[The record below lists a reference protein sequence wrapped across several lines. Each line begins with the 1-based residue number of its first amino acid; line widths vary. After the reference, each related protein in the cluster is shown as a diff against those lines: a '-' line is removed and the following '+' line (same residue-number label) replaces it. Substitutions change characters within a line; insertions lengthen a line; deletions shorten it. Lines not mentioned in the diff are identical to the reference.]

1 MQTTLRELLLFL
13 HHIKENMRTLLALL
27 LFFLYNIDLIQLN
40 IWISEHRAKLWYL
53 FTEVHTFMGV
63 TAQN

>member
-40 IWISEHRAKLWYL
+40 I
-53 FTEVHTFMGV
+53 
-63 TAQN
+63 